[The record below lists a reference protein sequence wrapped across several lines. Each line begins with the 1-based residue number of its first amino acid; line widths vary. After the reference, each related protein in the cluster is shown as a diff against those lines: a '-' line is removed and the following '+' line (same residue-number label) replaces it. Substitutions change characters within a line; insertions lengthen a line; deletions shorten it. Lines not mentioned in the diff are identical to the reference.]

1 MPQYQLQV
9 CHDEIIEGKD
19 YFTIEM
25 GSSCNSKK
33 NILDYLLQQRPGLK
47 EVYSVGDSHV
57 ILVFCPIFSR
67 AGTDID
73 AALNKLDSFSDS
85 KPAIFI
91 VLHHTFD
98 PEKTIPDSSRYVT
111 RENAL
116 TVDCLF
122 NEDSGLLKCNTND
135 ESLTKIVQRFK
146 HQDQSDVA
154 LSISSITSILRWIYS
169 RMIYYVMSVPAA
181 MWNCVRCYFR
191 GPDRKRQ
198 TE

>member
-9 CHDEIIEGKD
+9 CHDEIIEGKY
-19 YFTIEM
+19 YFIIET

-33 NILDYLLQQRPGLK
+33 NILDDLLRQRPGLK
-47 EVYSVGDSHV
+47 EVCSVGDSHV
-57 ILVFCPIFSR
+57 ILVFCTISSR

-73 AALNKLDSFSDS
+73 AALHKLDSFSDS

-111 RENAL
+111 REKTL

-122 NEDSGLLKCNTND
+122 HEDSGLLKCNRND

-146 HQDQSDVA
+146 HQGQSDVG
-154 LSISSITSILRWIYS
+154 LPFTSILQWIYS
-169 RMIYYVMSVPAA
+169 RMRYCVSVVAA

-191 GPDRKRQ
+191 RPDRKRQ